1 MSCGWMTGWL
11 PSVSSILIVS
21 RIWTDCGGCVGERP
35 GVTPPPRVAEKS
47 PWDFP
52 PRLLPA
58 PSISLL
64 PATVESC
71 EDAPAEAGGV
81 QFSPCS
87 AFVLTIPFTPRTSS
101 LNNVE
106 GRTSPD
112 EPGS

>member
-1 MSCGWMTGWL
+1 MGFPAMSCGCMTGRL

-21 RIWTDCGGCVGERP
+21 RIWTDEGGERP

-52 PRLLPA
+52 PRLLP
-58 PSISLL
+58 SISLL

-71 EDAPAEAGGV
+71 EDDPAVLGGV

-112 EPGS
+112 EP